1 MFKSKG
7 SYVSLNNSDL
17 SNKIDIIKNE
27 FIKNKNKNKYQ
38 RACHRKKI
46 FKTVFKYIFITLILF
61 LISMLVFSYIFK
73 KKYPY
78 HYNNIPNM
86 KYNEKVNIT
95 NKNNKI
101 SENAKI

>member
-1 MFKSKG
+1 M
-7 SYVSLNNSDL
+7 SLENLIQNLNSPH
-17 SNKIDIIKNE
+17 KIKNE
-27 FIKNKNKNKYQ
+27 FCLYRKFIKNKNKNKYQ